1 MRCEVRETGSGRRT
15 AAHPRKAD
23 AGCSLLALW
32 LCWARGCCV
41 PGPGVEA
48 ARQPEPMVVN
58 VLSRVF
64 GLSHLDLCLFKKMKT
79 YNKICGNLPRG
90 PGSGTG
96 RKREWVSRGVE
107 VTMAARSSPAA
118 LPSPAGR
125 GPGARKS
132 SRNAPGDCRAHRATT
147 PPPHGDIPTRPVRT
161 NPEDPAKVP
170 NHLVVHSKA
179 DS

>member
-1 MRCEVRETGSGRRT
+1 MLQSRVLLCVVRLDVMRCEVRETGSGRRT
-15 AAHPRKAD
+15 AEHPRKAD

-107 VTMAARSSPAA
+107 VT
-118 LPSPAGR
+118 LPVTAGL
-125 GPGARKS
+125 
-132 SRNAPGDCRAHRATT
+132 TV
-147 PPPHGDIPTRPVRT
+147 PPPRRLTGTSPHALCARIPRT
-161 NPEDPAKVP
+161 LPKSPII
-170 NHLVVHSKA
+170 
-179 DS
+179 